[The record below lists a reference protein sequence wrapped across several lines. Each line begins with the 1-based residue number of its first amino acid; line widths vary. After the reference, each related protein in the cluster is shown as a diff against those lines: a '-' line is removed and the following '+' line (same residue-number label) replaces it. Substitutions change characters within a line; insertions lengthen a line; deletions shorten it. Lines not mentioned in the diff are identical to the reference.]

1 MGTIASTS
9 FLAENIVGCDEVL
22 MCAQGLQSYQISN
35 TISVEKNAE
44 CNCFSNTLRGGGGGR
59 AKKVY
64 YLRKAAVKQRKACGH
79 TS

>member
-22 MCAQGLQSYQISN
+22 MCSQGLQSYQISK

-44 CNCFSNTLRGGGGGR
+44 HNCFSNTRKG
-59 AKKVY
+59 KKKNE
-64 YLRKAAVKQRKACGH
+64 LKKFIISGKQQ
-79 TS
+79 